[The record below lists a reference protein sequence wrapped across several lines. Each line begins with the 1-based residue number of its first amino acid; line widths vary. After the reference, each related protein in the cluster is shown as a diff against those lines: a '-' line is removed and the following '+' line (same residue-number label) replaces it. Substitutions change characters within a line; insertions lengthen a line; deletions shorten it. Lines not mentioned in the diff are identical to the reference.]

1 MIDLEACA
9 RSLVAPNKGLLA
21 ADESAGTA
29 DKRLTTYGIK
39 ASEEMRRQYRD
50 LFLATPGIEEFLS
63 GVILYKETLEQKA
76 NDGTPFA
83 TLLHDRDIV
92 PGIKVDEGLEPM
104 AESPDEQVTKGLIGL
119 PERLAEFR
127 FKYHTGFTKWRSVVK
142 IDGDKLPTSLA
153 IVENAKRLATYA
165 KYVQETGMVPVVEP
179 EVMLEGTHSRVRA
192 KAVLE
197 DTLATL
203 MTALTNQAV
212 DLSGVILKT
221 SMALSGKDSGR
232 KDTPEEVAID
242 TVDALTKSVP
252 KNLLGVVFL
261 SGGQT
266 PDQATDNLR
275 AIAQEGQKKGASWPL
290 SFSYARALQEEG
302 LAIWGGKAENIPAAR
317 EAFLARLKKVSA
329 ATRGE

>member
-9 RSLVAPNKGLLA
+9 RSLVAEGKGLLA
-21 ADESAGTA
+21 ADESASTA
-29 DKRLTTYGIK
+29 DKRLAAYGVEQ
-39 ASEEMRRQYRD
+39 SEEMRRQYRD
-50 LFLATPGIEEFLS
+50 LFLATPGVEQYLS
-63 GVILYKETLEQKA
+63 GVILYKETLDQKA

-83 TLLHDRDIV
+83 KLLHDRDIV

-119 PERLAEFR
+119 PERLAEYR
-127 FKYHTGFTKWRSVVK
+127 SKHHTGFTKWRSVVK
-142 IDGDKLPTSLA
+142 IDGDRLPTANA
-153 IVENAKRLATYA
+153 IVENAKRLAMYA

-179 EVMLEGTHSRVRA
+179 EVMLDGNHSRVRA
-192 KAVLE
+192 HAVLE
-197 DTLATL
+197 DTLNAL
-203 MTALTNQAV
+203 MTALSDQAV

-221 SMALSGKDSGR
+221 SMAVSGKESGH
-232 KDTPEEVAID
+232 KDTPEEVAED
-242 TVDALTKSVP
+242 TVAALMKTVP

-275 AIAQEGQKKGASWPL
+275 AIAREGQKKGAAWPL

-302 LAIWGGKAENIPAAR
+302 LAIWGGKPENVAAAR
-317 EAFLARLKKVSA
+317 EAFMVRLAKVSA